1 MISGDLPEKRFSHDW
16 TTLHLGFFMASGP
29 QNLQVGSG
37 VLHFPQLHLVTS
49 IAVLLL
55 LMLLM
60 IPCAYCRRVYERIRT
75 GANSHAGQQKIKSVK
90 KHNVAVQPKDDP
102 KITKANGVTPTTDQ
116 QQEKVNSVSLR
127 RIPSIPLTSI
137 IQIEETADDS
147 LYEVVRDIQVN
158 AWASKQENPEPQ
170 NLEYMTPCKTVPS
183 ADPKQTNECC
193 NENKESVEG
202 LTQAPI
208 YAKIIKQRNKE
219 NQSQVQEKLEV
230 KDEVEVE
237 EPPPIPDKH
246 LDEEDS
252 AQC

>member
-1 MISGDLPEKRFSHDW
+1 M
-16 TTLHLGFFMASGP
+16 TLHLGFLMASSP
-29 QNLQVGSG
+29 QNMQGGSG
-37 VLHFPQLHLVTS
+37 TLHFPQLLFVTS

-55 LMLLM
+55 LMLLT

-75 GANSHAGQQKIKSVK
+75 GANSHARQLKIKSVK
-90 KHNVAVQPKDDP
+90 KHNVAVQAKDDP

-116 QQEKVNSVSLR
+116 QTEKVDSVSLR

-147 LYEVVRDIQVN
+147 LYEVVRDTQAN
-158 AWASKQENPEPQ
+158 TWASKQENPESQ

-183 ADPKQTNECC
+183 ADPKQMEECSS
-193 NENKESVEG
+193 ENKKSVEG

-219 NQSQVQEKLEV
+219 NQSQVQEKIEV

-246 LDEEDS
+246 FEDS